1 MTERRPT
8 EPGDDALRRAYGA
21 AITGV
26 PGPHLTEDDWV
37 RLASDEVSSDERAT
51 FADHIAHCGAC
62 TTTWQV
68 LAEVRAGAAAIDPGA
83 PRPVPATS
91 SWALGRWAGLAAAA
105 VVVLAVAT
113 SWPRGDSARPAPATT
128 AVVPSAPVAA
138 PSVEEA
144 PPASAAAR
152 ALRDWA
158 ALPEAP
164 AVMLPASLALTVRG
178 ASTDRDTFLA
188 AFGPAI
194 APYREGRYADAVAAL
209 EPVSRRF
216 ADVAEV
222 WFYLGVSRLLAGDA
236 AAAAPALQRA
246 SGSDVVGAQ
255 AVWLRIVAL
264 ERAGLAD
271 EATATLRATCAAA
284 ELDAHRAACAA
295 LPPPR

>member
-1 MTERRPT
+1 MTERRTT

-21 AITGV
+21 ALTDV
-26 PGPHLTEDDWV
+26 PGSHLTEDDWV
-37 RLASDEVSSDERAT
+37 RLAADEVTPDERTA
-51 FADHIAHCGAC
+51 FADHIAQCGAC
-62 TTTWQV
+62 TATWQV

-83 PRPVPATS
+83 PRPAPAT

-113 SWPRGDSARPAPATT
+113 SWPRGDRAPQEPAT
-128 AVVPSAPVAA
+128 PSVAPSTPAAA
-138 PSVEEA
+138 PSVEPV
-144 PPASAAAR
+144 PPASAAAP

-194 APYREGRYADAVAAL
+194 APYRQGRYADAAAAL

-246 SGSDVVGAQ
+246 VESDAVGAQ

-264 ERAGLAD
+264 ERAGRAD
-271 EATATLRATCAAA
+271 EATAALRTTCASA
-284 ELDAHRAACAA
+284 EGDAHRAACAA
-295 LPPPR
+295 LPPAR

>member
-1 MTERRPT
+1 MAMTDHPARPSA
-8 EPGDDALRRAYGA
+8 GDPLARVYRASIAGA
-21 AITGV
+21 D
-26 PGPHLTEDDWV
+26 GPHLSEDDWV
-37 RLASDEVSSDERAT
+37 ALAADEIADDRRTVL
-51 FADHIAHCGAC
+51 ADHIAAC
-62 TTTWQV
+62 AVCADTWRV
-68 LAEVRAGAAAIDPGA
+68 VSEVRAGAASFDPAAPQVATGA
-83 PRPVPATS
+83 R
-91 SWALGRWAGLAAAA
+91 SWALGRWAALAAAA

-113 SWPRGDSARPAPATT
+113 TLRRPAEAPVSSAPDDPAPTPPVAVSPVQVTPPSPRG
-128 AVVPSAPVAA
+128 
-138 PSVEEA
+138 
-144 PPASAAAR
+144 
-152 ALRDWA
+152 WA
-158 ALPEAP
+158 ALPAAP

-246 SGSDVVGAQ
+246 SESDAVGAQ

-264 ERAGLAD
+264 ERAGRAD

-284 ELDAHRAACAA
+284 EVDAHRAACAA

>member
-21 AITGV
+21 AITGA

-37 RLASDEVSSDERAT
+37 RLASDEVSTDERAT

-62 TTTWQV
+62 TATWQV

-83 PRPVPATS
+83 PRPVAAMS

-113 SWPRGDSARPAPATT
+113 SWPRGDSAPQEPAT
-128 AVVPSAPVAA
+128 PSVAPTTSAAA
-138 PSVEEA
+138 PSVEA
-144 PPASAAAR
+144 VPPAAAP

-246 SGSDVVGAQ
+246 SESDAVGAQ

-264 ERAGLAD
+264 ERAGRAD
-271 EATATLRATCAAA
+271 EATTTLRATCASA
-284 ELDAHRAACAA
+284 EVDAHRAACAA
-295 LPPPR
+295 LPPAR

>member
-21 AITGV
+21 AIAGA

-83 PRPVPATS
+83 PRPVPAAS

-113 SWPRGDSARPAPATT
+113 SWPRGDSTPQEPAT
-128 AVVPSAPVAA
+128 PSVAPSTSAAA
-138 PSVEEA
+138 PSVEA
-144 PPASAAAR
+144 VPPAAAP

-246 SGSDVVGAQ
+246 SESDAVGAQ

-264 ERAGLAD
+264 ERAGRAD

-284 ELDAHRAACAA
+284 EVDAHRAACAA